1 MNDGDHGLFEAEL
14 LKLAPARPPAELMA
28 KLAAA
33 RPHARPQPSGVPTG
47 FGLRQSSG
55 ASGWGRGDGKR
66 QRTGAVQ
73 DAAAPTRSAPLPVSQ
88 LSTLNS
94 QLTWRLLLRW
104 LAPTAAVAA
113 AVALLVWWP
122 SRHDQRQNG
131 NQGSAAAQP
140 ALRADNVE
148 FDQKLVAAF
157 DAVARL
163 PSGQP
168 VRFRCREWA
177 DAVVLHDSASGI
189 VVEQRTPRLEVVPVS
204 FETY

>member
-14 LKLAPARPPAELMA
+14 RKLAPARPPAEFVA
-28 KLAAA
+28 KLAAT
-33 RPHARPQPSGVPTG
+33 RCQPPEVPTG

-55 ASGWGRGDGKR
+55 AFGLGRGDGKR
-66 QRTGAVQ
+66 QGAGAVQ

-88 LSTLNS
+88 LSTINY
-94 QLTWRLLLRW
+94 QLSWRLLLRW

-113 AVALLVWWP
+113 AVAVLVWWP

-140 ALRADNVE
+140 ALKADNVE

>member
-1 MNDGDHGLFEAEL
+1 MNDGDHQLFEAEL
-14 LKLAPARPPAELMA
+14 RKLAPARPPAEFMA
-28 KLAAA
+28 KLVAACG
-33 RPHARPQPSGVPTG
+33 QPSGVRTG

-55 ASGWGRGDGKR
+55 AFGWGRADRKR
-66 QRTGAVQ
+66 QRAGAVQ
-73 DAAAPTRSAPLPVSQ
+73 EAAAPTRSAPLPVSQ
-88 LSTLNS
+88 LSTLNY

-104 LAPTAAVAA
+104 LAPAAAVAA
-113 AVALLVWWP
+113 VVALLVWWP

-131 NQGSAAAQP
+131 KQGRAAAQP

-177 DAVVLHDSASGI
+177 DAVVLSDSARGI

-204 FETY
+204 LETY